1 MGHKMDDKCAQFDIQ
16 GSSLLD
22 FTTDAKCLLFQF
34 PQGAKTFTF
43 KNIVVDINQNVTL
56 RTPSTVKKRIVT
68 WAVIATLLRFIMAN
82 KFIMATMSQM
92 FGFELLK
99 TKLLNPNQT
108 MLSGKSKWGI
118 ALALTMIVSLVAWG
132 VQKGFKI

>member
-1 MGHKMDDKCAQFDIQ
+1 
-16 GSSLLD
+16 
-22 FTTDAKCLLFQF
+22 
-34 PQGAKTFTF
+34 
-43 KNIVVDINQNVTL
+43 
-56 RTPSTVKKRIVT
+56 
-68 WAVIATLLRFIMAN
+68 MAN